1 MLTSIANAFR
11 NFTQPRR
18 VEPSG
23 SAPSVADQP
32 YTPPPRTIRRPLVTA
47 ADLSAVCPQGRY
59 LGQVATA
66 LNDSGP
72 KWGVDTAKRMAALV
86 AQCAHESAGF
96 TAFAEDLHYRTVRQ
110 LRAVWPSRF
119 ESLSDT
125 DAQAYTRNPQR
136 LANLVYS
143 GRMGNGAPESDDGWR
158 FRGRGLIQLTGRD
171 NYSRLA
177 RSLGRPMD
185 DGFLRWVEQ
194 PEGAVTSALWFW
206 SDARLGDLL
215 ERGGIDA
222 VSKRVNGG
230 RHGMLERRS
239 LFERLVHIL
248 SQEMSA

>member
-1 MLTSIANAFR
+1 MFASLVNRLGFGR
-11 NFTQPRR
+11 PDRTQPTK
-18 VEPSG
+18 PP
-23 SAPSVADQP
+23 ADVADQP
-32 YTPPPRTIRRPLVTA
+32 YTPPPRSIRRPLVTA
-47 ADLSAVCPQGRY
+47 ADLAAVCPKGRY

-72 KWGVDTAKRMAALV
+72 KWGVDTARKMAALL

-96 TAFAEDLHYRTVRQ
+96 TAFSEDLHYRTVRQ
-110 LRAVWPSRF
+110 LRAIWPSRF
-119 ESLSDT
+119 ESLTDT
-125 DAQAYTRNPQR
+125 DAQVYTRNPQR

-143 GRMGNGAPESDDGWR
+143 GRMGNGGPESDDGWR

-171 NYSRLA
+171 NYSRFA
-177 RSLGRPMD
+177 RSLGRPLD

-206 SDARLGDLL
+206 NDANLAGQL

-248 SQEMSA
+248 SQEASA